1 MKQAP
6 QVIKLFFA
14 ALLYGLYGHYTM
26 KNAQKSD
33 LKSIKITKNQ

>member
-14 ALLYGLYGHYTM
+14 ALLYGLYGHCTV
-26 KNAQKSD
+26 KNAQKFD

>member
-1 MKQAP
+1 MKQAT

-14 ALLYGLYGHYTM
+14 AIFYGLYGHYTM